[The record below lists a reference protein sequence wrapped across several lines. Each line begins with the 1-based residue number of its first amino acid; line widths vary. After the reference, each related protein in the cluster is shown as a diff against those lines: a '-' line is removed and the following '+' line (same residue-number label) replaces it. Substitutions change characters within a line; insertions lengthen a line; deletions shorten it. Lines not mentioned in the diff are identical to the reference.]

1 MMFPFSDEELYYA
14 VKNALPQVS
23 TYVDSHGGGIAL
35 LGVNDAVVY
44 IQLGGACSG
53 CSMSLMTTNMV
64 VRRELRKLIH
74 PELFV
79 INVDGTAEN
88 ELPSEY
94 FAPEEES
101 NEESKEDKRSFMTKI
116 KTMFAKAEKNV

>member
-1 MMFPFSDEELYYA
+1 MIPFSDEELYYA

-23 TYVDSHGGGIAL
+23 GYVGSHGGGIKL
-35 LGVNDAVVY
+35 LGVKDGVVY
-44 IQLGGACSG
+44 IELTGTCHG

-64 VRRELRKLIH
+64 VRRELRALIH

-88 ELPSEY
+88 KLPDDV
-94 FAPEEES
+94 FRPEDDETD
-101 NEESKEDKRSFMTKI
+101 EDKE
-116 KTMFAKAEKNV
+116 EKKSVLDKVKNIFS

>member
-1 MMFPFSDEELYYA
+1 MIPFSDEELYYA

-23 TYVDSHGGGIAL
+23 GYVSSHGGGIRL
-35 LGVNDAVVY
+35 LGVKDGVVY
-44 IQLGGACSG
+44 IELIGTCHG

-64 VRRELRKLIH
+64 VRRELRTLIH

-88 ELPSEY
+88 KLPDDVIK
-94 FAPEEES
+94 P
-101 NEESKEDKRSFMTKI
+101 EDKEI
-116 KTMFAKAEKNV
+116 DEEKEEKETVFDKVKNIFS

>member
-1 MMFPFSDEELYYA
+1 MFPFSDEELYYA
-14 VKNALPQVS
+14 VENVLPKVS
-23 TYVDSHGGGIAL
+23 VYVDSHGGGIAL
-35 LGVNDAVVY
+35 LGVKDAVVY

-88 ELPSEY
+88 ALPDEY
-94 FAPEEES
+94 FSPEETLA
-101 NEESKEDKRSFMTKI
+101 EESKKEKSGLVNKI
-116 KTMFAKAEKNV
+116 KTIFSKEEDDV